1 MGVPLLG
8 LFTICYGRVPL
19 LFLFGGSVLV
29 DGVRGVGVSVFV
41 TILLWMLVTRCVL
54 CVCFLMVL

>member
-41 TILLWMLVTRCVL
+41 TIRLWILEHKRVFCVF
-54 CVCFLMVL
+54 VF